1 MNTIRAV
8 LDSGWTDTGGTLA
21 WLLFIVGLL
30 VRVRTR
36 SPRTA
41 GGQARLWD
49 DRTDGGADE

>member
-8 LDSGWTDTGGTLA
+8 LNSGWTDTGGTLA

-30 VRVRTR
+30 VRMRTK

-41 GGQARLWD
+41 GGQAQLWD
-49 DRTDGGADE
+49 DRAHGGADE